1 MRNFVILY
9 GGQILSFLGT
19 SLSGFAIGV
28 WIFQQTGSV
37 MDFALIGLFTLAPV
51 VLIAPLAGVVADRWD
66 KKVMMI
72 VTDRYLCPLF
82 SMDILASLDKPA

>member
-1 MRNFVILY
+1 MSEGNNQGPGYGQQNQNVSGQSPQDAAAMRNFVILY

-37 MDFALIGLFTLAPV
+37 MDLSLIH
-51 VLIAPLAGVVADRWD
+51 I
-66 KKVMMI
+66 
-72 VTDRYLCPLF
+72 
-82 SMDILASLDKPA
+82 